1 MFGYDHMGY
10 GGLWM
15 IIFWILVVI
24 GIVFLIKFAVD
35 RTSSQSGGASAMD
48 VLKRRYASGEI
59 SKEEY
64 EEKKKELIS

>member
-1 MFGYDHMGY
+1 
-10 GGLWM
+10 M

-24 GIVFLIKFAVD
+24 GIVFLIKYTVD
-35 RTSSQSGGASAMD
+35 RTSSRSEEPSAMD

>member
-1 MFGYDHMGY
+1 LDFGGNRHSVPDK
-10 GGLWM
+10 
-15 IIFWILVVI
+15 IL
-24 GIVFLIKFAVD
+24 VD
-35 RTSSQSGGASAMD
+35 RTSSRSEEPSAMD

>member
-24 GIVFLIKFAVD
+24 GILFLIKFAVD
-35 RTSSQSGGASAMD
+35 RSSSQSGGPSAIEI
-48 VLKRRYASGEI
+48 LKRRYASGEI

>member
-1 MFGYDHMGY
+1 MFGYDHMAY

-24 GIVFLIKFAVD
+24 GIVFLIKYTVD
-35 RTSSQSGGASAMD
+35 RTSSRSEEPSAMD